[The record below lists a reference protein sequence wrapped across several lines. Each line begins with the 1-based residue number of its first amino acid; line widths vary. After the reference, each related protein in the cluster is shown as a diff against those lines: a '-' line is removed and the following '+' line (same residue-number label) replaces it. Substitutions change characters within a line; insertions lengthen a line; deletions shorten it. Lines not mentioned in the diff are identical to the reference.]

1 MSKQP
6 LIDQLDE
13 AIGRML
19 ANPDAMPLSVDPE
32 VVQLLHTARELRDLP
47 GPDFKATLKADLER
61 KAIMMSTKTVVF
73 RPGFRTITPYL
84 LPQGLEYIDFLKR
97 VFDAEETF
105 RAEAGPGRFHAEV
118 RIGDSMLMV
127 GVGSDRKMPAAIDV
141 YVPNVDEVYKRAVD
155 AGCVELQ
162 PVQDAHWEPIR
173 LGCVQDQAGNM
184 WSIVT
189 HLGKSYIPE
198 GRNSISAGFVVK
210 GAARF
215 IDFLKQAFDAHE
227 IQRWEWPGGLFAS
240 VRIGDSVVGVSEST
254 NHEWMR
260 PMTTMINMYVLDCDT
275 LYEEALRAGAKSI
288 SPVANQPYG
297 VRSGAVEDA
306 WGNQWFIATPL

>member
-1 MSKQP
+1 MMADHP
-6 LIDQLDE
+6 
-13 AIGRML
+13 G
-19 ANPDAMPLSVDPE
+19 DARASVDPE
-32 VVQLLHTARELRDLP
+32 VVEMLRVARELRDLP
-47 GPDFKATLKADLER
+47 SSDFKANLKADLER
-61 KAIMMSTKTVVF
+61 KAIMMSTKTAVA
-73 RPGFRTITPYL
+73 RPGFHTITPYL
-84 LPQGLEYIDFLKR
+84 LPQGLEFIDFLKS
-97 VFDAEETF
+97 VFDAVETF

-118 RIGDSMLMV
+118 RIGDSMVMV
-127 GVGSDRKMPAAIDV
+127 GGGSGRKMPAGISV

-162 PVQDAHWEPIR
+162 PVQNAHWEPIR
-173 LGCVQDQAGNM
+173 FGCVQDQEGNG

-198 GRNSISAGFVVK
+198 GHHSISAGFAVK
-210 GAARF
+210 GAAQF
-215 IDFLKQAFDAHE
+215 IDFLKQAFDAQE

-240 VRIGDSVVGVSEST
+240 FRIGDSVVGVSEST

-260 PMTTMINMYVLDCDT
+260 PMTTMINMYVPDCDT
-275 LYEEALRAGAKSI
+275 LYEKALRAGAKSI
-288 SPVANQPYG
+288 SPVADQPYG

>member
-6 LIDQLDE
+6 LVDRLDE

-19 ANPDAMPLSVDPE
+19 ANPDALPLSVDPE
-32 VVQLLHTARELRDLP
+32 VVELLHIARDLRDLP
-47 GPDFKATLKADLER
+47 SSGFKANLKADLER
-61 KAIMMSTKTVVF
+61 KAITMSTKPLVL
-73 RPGFRTITPYL
+73 RPEFRTITPYL
-84 LPQGLEYIDFLKR
+84 LPQGPEFIDFLKR

-127 GVGSDRKMPAAIDV
+127 GGGSGRKMPAALEV
-141 YVPNVDEVYKRAVD
+141 YVSNVDEIHKRAID

-162 PVQDAHWEPIR
+162 SVQDAHWEPIR
-173 LGCVQDQAGNM
+173 FGCVEDPAGNM
-184 WSIVT
+184 WSIAT
-189 HLGKSYIPE
+189 HLGKSSIPE
-198 GRNSISAGFVVK
+198 GRNSISAGFVVR

-215 IDFLKQAFDAHE
+215 MDFLKQAFDAHE
-227 IQRWEWPGGLFAS
+227 IQRWEWPGGLYAS
-240 VRIGDSVVGVSEST
+240 FRIGDSVVGVSEST

-260 PMTTMINMYVLDCDT
+260 PMNTMINMYVPHCDT

-288 SPVANQPYG
+288 SPVADQPYG

-306 WGNQWFIATPL
+306 WGNQWFIATPV

>member
-1 MSKQP
+1 
-6 LIDQLDE
+6 
-13 AIGRML
+13 
-19 ANPDAMPLSVDPE
+19 
-32 VVQLLHTARELRDLP
+32 
-47 GPDFKATLKADLER
+47 
-61 KAIMMSTKTVVF
+61 MSTKTVIS

-84 LPQGLEYIDFLKR
+84 HPQGLEFIDFLKR
-97 VFDAEETF
+97 VFDAEETL

-127 GVGSDRKMPAAIDV
+127 GVGSGRKMPAAIEV
-141 YVPNVDEVYKRAVD
+141 YVPNVDEIYKRAVD

-162 PVQDAHWEPIR
+162 PILDAHWEPIR
-173 LGCVQDQAGNM
+173 FGCVQDQAGNH
-184 WSIVT
+184 WVIAT

-198 GRNSISAGFVVK
+198 GRNSVSAGFVVK

-215 IDFLKQAFDAHE
+215 VDFLKRAFDAQE
-227 IQRWEWPGGLFAS
+227 IQRFEWPGGLYAS
-240 VRIGDSVVGVSEST
+240 FSIGDSIAGVSEST

-260 PMTTMINMYVLDCDT
+260 PMTTMINMYVPDCDS
-275 LYEEALRAGAKSI
+275 LYEKALREGAKSI
-288 SPVANQPYG
+288 SPVADQPYG